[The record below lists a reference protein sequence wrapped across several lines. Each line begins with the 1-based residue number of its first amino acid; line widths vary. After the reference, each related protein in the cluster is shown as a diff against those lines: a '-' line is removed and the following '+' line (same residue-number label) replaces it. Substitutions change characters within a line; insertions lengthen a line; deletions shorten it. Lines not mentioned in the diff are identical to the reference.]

1 MGDVWKS
8 RIFAVMIGMVF
19 ILSDQWIKV
28 QALWRLQ
35 SESFRF
41 GGSLTWLDVALS
53 LNGGAFLSVGA
64 GLAPAV
70 KQLIF
75 IVGVAVVVCWAFW
88 WSLSRWSAS
97 PRRVLAVYFIAL
109 GGASNLIDRVFR
121 DGHVVDYLILNL
133 GSLHT
138 GVFNLADIAIM
149 VGAGALLLTELRK
162 RG

>member
-1 MGDVWKS
+1 MEDVWKS
-8 RIFAVMIGMVF
+8 RIFAVMIGMLF
-19 ILSDQWIKV
+19 IIVDQWIKV
-28 QALWRLQ
+28 QALWMLQ

-41 GGSLTWLDVALS
+41 GGSMTWLDVALS
-53 LNGGAFLSVGA
+53 LNGGAFLSMGA
-64 GLAPAV
+64 GLAAGA

-75 IVGVAVVVCWAFW
+75 VVGVGIAVCWAFW

-97 PRRVLAVYFIAL
+97 PRRVIAVYAIAL

-133 GSLHT
+133 GTLHT

-149 VGAGALLLTELRK
+149 AGAGALMVAELRK